1 MTAEEKRATVQ
12 LVCVLGA
19 YLGYLAIVLVRAGG
33 GPLVAVDYVAPLIG
47 SILVS
52 IVASIVINIIVNIA
66 GSSSRDGKDARD
78 RTIDR
83 FGEHTGRWG
92 LIAGA
97 TLGLILALV
106 RVDPFWIANALYL
119 GFALAGITAG
129 LAKLVAYRRG
139 LRTW

>member
-19 YLGYLAIVLVRAGG
+19 YLGYVAIVLVRAGG
-33 GPLVAVDYVAPLIG
+33 GPVTAVDYVAPLIG

-52 IVASIVINIIVNIA
+52 IVVSIVVNIVINAV
-66 GSSSRDGKDARD
+66 SSTTRDRKDARD

-83 FGEHTGRWG
+83 FGEHSGRWG

-97 TLGLILALV
+97 TLALILAML

-119 GFALAGITAG
+119 GFALAGVTAG

>member
-19 YLGYLAIVLVRAGG
+19 YLGYVAIVLVRAGG
-33 GPLVAVDYVAPLIG
+33 GPLTAVDYAAPLIG
-47 SILVS
+47 SILISIVVS
-52 IVASIVINIIVNIA
+52 IVVNIVINAV
-66 GSSSRDGKDARD
+66 SSTSRDRKDARD

-83 FGEHTGRWG
+83 FGEHSGRWG

-97 TLGLILALV
+97 TLALILAML
-106 RVDPFWIANALYL
+106 RIDPFWIANALYL
-119 GFALAGITAG
+119 GFALAGVTAG

>member
-19 YLGYLAIVLVRAGG
+19 YLAYVAIVLVRADG
-33 GPLVAVDYVAPLIG
+33 GPVTAVDYVAPLIG
-47 SILVS
+47 SIVVS
-52 IVASIVINIIVNIA
+52 IVVNIVINAVS
-66 GSSSRDGKDARD
+66 SSSRDRKDARD

-83 FGEHTGRWG
+83 FGEHSGRWG

-97 TLGLILALV
+97 TLALILAML

-119 GFALAGITAG
+119 GFALAGVTAG

>member
-19 YLGYLAIVLVRAGG
+19 YLAYVAIVLVRAAG
-33 GPLVAVDYVAPLIG
+33 GPVTAVDYVAPLVG

-52 IVASIVINIIVNIA
+52 IVVSIVVNIVINAV
-66 GSSSRDGKDARD
+66 SSTSRDRKDARD

-83 FGEHTGRWG
+83 FGEHSGRWG

-97 TLGLILALV
+97 TLALILAML

-119 GFALAGITAG
+119 GFALAGVTAG